1 MMKVAGIKVLFDGIL
16 KCRGR
21 EEGSGKGLN
30 PPLCTKAIWS
40 NRAAPGN
47 LVSLQ
52 MQFLAARFRPF
63 WSDGQMGT
71 LLSAADSL
79 IYLLSVV
86 FGHFGAMRNLEMD
99 VHKDVHTQVW

>member
-1 MMKVAGIKVLFDGIL
+1 MQV
-16 KCRGR
+16 
-21 EEGSGKGLN
+21 EEGSGKGFN

-40 NRAAPGN
+40 NRAAPRN

-52 MQFLAARFRPF
+52 MQFSAARFQPF
-63 WSDGQMGT
+63 GRMGT

-79 IYLLSVV
+79 ISLLSVV

>member
-1 MMKVAGIKVLFDGIL
+1 
-16 KCRGR
+16 
-21 EEGSGKGLN
+21 
-30 PPLCTKAIWS
+30 
-40 NRAAPGN
+40 
-47 LVSLQ
+47 
-52 MQFLAARFRPF
+52 
-63 WSDGQMGT
+63 MGT